1 MTVVTITLTGLP
13 ERQFGDGLAPSLS
26 GAVGQVL
33 GLRPADVVVVLGAT
47 ADARRPAAFGARAGD
62 PNPLAPA
69 ELVRAFLRAVE
80 MRDLEAAQAM
90 LAEGF
95 RMTFPGDRTFSG
107 LGELVEW
114 ARQRYRFARKT
125 YERFDE
131 APGDDGVAVY
141 CYGTLAGE
149 WLDGIPFSGI
159 RFVDR
164 FTVRDGQLV
173 DQRVWNDLAEA
184 RAGDGPPP
192 RSP

>member
-1 MTVVTITLTGLP
+1 MMRVTVTVTGVP
-13 ERQFGDGLAPSLS
+13 EWKLEDGLAPRLS
-26 GAVGQVL
+26 RAVGQAL
-33 GLRPADVVVVLGAT
+33 GLRPEDVVVGLGASV
-47 ADARRPAAFGARAGD
+47 DARRPAALGAGD

-69 ELVRAFLRAVE
+69 ELVRVFLRAVE
-80 MRDLEAAQAM
+80 MRDLDRAQTM
-90 LAEGF
+90 LAAGF
-95 RMTFPGDRTFSG
+95 RMTFPGDRTFAG
-107 LGELVEW
+107 LAELVDW
-114 ARQRYRFARKT
+114 ARQRYRFARKI

-149 WLDGIPFSGI
+149 WLDGSPFSGI

-184 RAGDGPPP
+184 RAGEPPP
-192 RSP
+192 PHSP